1 MFVGIPRNREP
12 ITTPRIPRN
21 RVTAKEKS
29 VRMNVTR
36 RTRGRIQNH
45 RGRRARVGEDICIR
59 LQQSLGNGVGG
70 QDSRRKKGVGT
81 ASWTPK
87 PNFLT
92 DSLSSGAKADAEKA
106 SYRSGEPLPP
116 KIRRCTNHS
125 LLAVCLPPLRKA
137 RKDGA
142 PIFWWCLRDQN
153 PSRVQPGEA
162 SVLHTLEYWVWRK
175 LHR

>member
-45 RGRRARVGEDICIR
+45 RGRRVRVGEDICIR
-59 LQQSLGNGVGG
+59 LQQSLGNGVAG
-70 QDSRRKKGVGT
+70 RRKKGVGT
-81 ASWTPK
+81 A

-92 DSLSSGAKADAEKA
+92 DSLSSGAKADAEKV

-116 KIRRCTNHS
+116 KIRRCPQP
-125 LLAVCLPPLRKA
+125 LASGSMPPTLAKSAQGWGTHFLVVLA
-137 RKDGA
+137 RSKSFPGA
-142 PIFWWCLRDQN
+142 A
-153 PSRVQPGEA
+153 G
-162 SVLHTLEYWVWRK
+162 
-175 LHR
+175 